1 MKYWCLTFCIVV
13 ASLFGSVG
21 VGFALPACSETKID
35 GWHRCMGT
43 VIENGDTFHG
53 IFINNKKNGL
63 GKYTWKNGDTF
74 LGEYAD
80 NKKNGVGKYS
90 YANGEIFEGT
100 FLNGIAHGTAVYTYL
115 DGSKFMGKY
124 REGKRN
130 GLGKM
135 IFTDGSLFEGL
146 YFDGVRS
153 GLGVAKFSNGD
164 KYEGHWADNKRMGQ
178 GVYTW
183 KNGDIYAGGWEQGKK
198 FGHGSLSYING
209 SYFFGNF
216 ENGLENG
223 WGVSLTEN
231 DYMTLC
237 EYAFGNA
244 KECVNPETEKRFI
257 VLESYFGSRSEN
269 DRKNI
274 QQKLKNIGFYNAN
287 VDGLWGRDSFAAVL
301 KYSFNKFRKIELSEP
316 LFADRVLSSLLI
328 FN

>member
-1 MKYWCLTFCIVV
+1 
-13 ASLFGSVG
+13 
-21 VGFALPACSETKID
+21 
-35 GWHRCMGT
+35 
-43 VIENGDTFHG
+43 
-53 IFINNKKNGL
+53 
-63 GKYTWKNGDTF
+63 
-74 LGEYAD
+74 
-80 NKKNGVGKYS
+80 
-90 YANGEIFEGT
+90 
-100 FLNGIAHGTAVYTYL
+100 
-115 DGSKFMGKY
+115 
-124 REGKRN
+124 
-130 GLGKM
+130 M

-146 YFDGVRS
+146 YFGGVRS

-301 KYSFNKFRKIELSEP
+301 KYSFNKFIKWFSVYYIFMNVNHLYSQFLRSHI
-316 LFADRVLSSLLI
+316 VLIYLLYVSPMLRNEI
-328 FN
+328 HHPMF